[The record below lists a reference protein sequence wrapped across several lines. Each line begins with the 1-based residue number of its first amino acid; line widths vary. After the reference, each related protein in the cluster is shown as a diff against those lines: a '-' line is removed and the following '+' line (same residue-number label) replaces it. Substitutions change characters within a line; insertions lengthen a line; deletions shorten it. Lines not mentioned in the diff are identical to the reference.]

1 MMGRYILLFL
11 FLLALFPPSLGDALP
26 RYVFLFIADGLG
38 QEEIDLYMALA
49 AARGRIPAFA
59 DFPIRVFLDNR
70 TAQGGIPDSASAATS
85 IACGVKVSQGVL
97 GVDGQGRLLEN
108 VAQVAKNQGL
118 RVGIVTNVAVNDA
131 TPAAFYA
138 HVPSRKSYDDI
149 AWQLVESGFDLFV
162 GSGIASS
169 GEASRERILALARKK
184 GYRVIQ
190 DPAAFFSLKPA
201 SLPVIALLPFTFAI
215 DRRDPAPSLASS
227 VRKAIELLQDSSGFF
242 LVVEGGRID
251 WCNHA
256 NDIASS
262 LAEVEDFE
270 AAVRV
275 ALSFGKAHQDE
286 TLILV
291 TADHDTGGLMFRRN
305 PLPRIPP
312 QAFSYERFLAKLRTT
327 PKKEEALF
335 ALFVSTW
342 GEETLQGLEEEL
354 ARASSEFLVHG
365 NGNTLWIRLVRLLA
379 EREGLFWSTTG
390 HTACPA
396 PLYAWGESSQ
406 VFQNASSNTDI
417 AKFLKALFR
426 AQVVPEE
433 VF

>member
-1 MMGRYILLFL
+1 MGRYVLLFL
-11 FLLALFPPSLGDALP
+11 LLLALFLPSLGDALP

-49 AARGRIPAFA
+49 AARGRVPAFV
-59 DFPIRVFLDNR
+59 DFPIQVFLDNR

-85 IACGVKVSQGVL
+85 IACGVKVPQGVL
-97 GVDGQGRLLEN
+97 GVDSQGRPLES
-108 VAQVAKNQGL
+108 VAEAAKNQGFQ
-118 RVGIVTNVAVNDA
+118 VGIVTNVAVNDA

-149 AWQLVESGFDLFV
+149 AQQLVESGFDLFV
-162 GSGIASS
+162 GSGITSS
-169 GEASRERILALARKK
+169 GEAARERVLALARKR

-190 DPAAFFSLKPA
+190 SPAAFFSLKPA

-215 DRRDPAPSLASS
+215 DRKDPALSLASS
-227 VRKAIELLQDSSGFF
+227 TQKAIELLQDSSGFF

-270 AAVRV
+270 AAIRV
-275 ALSFGKAHQDE
+275 ALSFGKAHLGE

-291 TADHDTGGLMFRRN
+291 TSDHDTGGLTFREN
-305 PLPRIPP
+305 PFPRIPP

-335 ALFVSTW
+335 ALFTSTW

-354 ARASSEFLVHG
+354 SAASQEFLLRG
-365 NGNTLWIRLVRLLA
+365 NGNALWIRLARLLA
-379 EREGLFWSTTG
+379 EREGLSWATTG
-390 HTACPA
+390 HTACPV

-406 VFQNASSNTDI
+406 VFQNARSNTDI
-417 AKFLKALFR
+417 AKLLKALLR
-426 AQVVPEE
+426 EQVVPEE
-433 VF
+433 AF